1 MLNLQK
7 SVANGMPTFTLDMI
21 MAHAAIKGTVQR
33 DGSGQ
38 N

>member
-1 MLNLQK
+1 MVMIGDEYGDINLN
-7 SVANGMPTFTLDMI
+7 SVRIYSQNEKL
-21 MAHAAIKGTVQR
+21 KGTVQR